1 MRTQT
6 TTQPSSLRVLQQ
18 GFTIIELL
26 IVVAVFT
33 IIAAISVD
41 ATGDYQLRAR
51 DTERAAD
58 ARIIASAMERYYRT
72 QPAANG
78 ATYPS
83 ATTVVTSTNASL
95 MTMAKIVDEPEAV
108 TAPNQTSP
116 SIDMATT
123 SGDKT
128 PTINQYIYQAM
139 NVDGTICNTAPCVKF
154 ELYYRLED
162 GSVIKSIDS
171 LRQQ

>member
-1 MRTQT
+1 MRTQS

-41 ATGDYQLRAR
+41 ATGNYQLRAR
-51 DTERAAD
+51 DTEREAD
-58 ARIIASAMERYYRT
+58 ARIIASSMERYYRT

-83 ATTVVTSTNASL
+83 VSTVVSSTNTSL

-108 TAPNQTSP
+108 TAPNQTSV
-116 SIDMATT
+116 SIVMATS

-128 PTINQYIYQAM
+128 PTINQYVYQAM
-139 NVDGTICNTAPCVKF
+139 NVDGTLCSAVPCAKF
-154 ELYYRLED
+154 KLYFRLED
-162 GSVIKSIDS
+162 SNEIKSIDS

>member
-41 ATGDYQLRAR
+41 ATGNYQLRAR
-51 DTERAAD
+51 DTEREAD
-58 ARIIASAMERYYRT
+58 VRIIASAMERYYRT
-72 QPAANG
+72 QPALNG

-83 ATTVVTSTNASL
+83 RNTLVYSSDVSA

-108 TAPNQTSP
+108 TAPNQTSV
-116 SIDMATT
+116 SIVMATT
-123 SGDKT
+123 PGDKT

-139 NVDGTICNTAPCVKF
+139 NVDGSICNTAPCVKF
-154 ELYYRLED
+154 RLYYRLED
-162 GSVIKSIDS
+162 SNVIKSIDS